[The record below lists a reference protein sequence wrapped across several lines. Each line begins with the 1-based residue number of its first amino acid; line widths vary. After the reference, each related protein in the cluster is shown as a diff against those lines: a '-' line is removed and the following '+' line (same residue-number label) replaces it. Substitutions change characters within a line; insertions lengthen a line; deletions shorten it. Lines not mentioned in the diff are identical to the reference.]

1 MMLFDIRNAIVSLLW
16 TGFIWSYQ
24 STVKLE
30 QSVGER
36 TKLRR
41 QRLDEIAKNEKEIDF
56 NLFNYYFKYSIP
68 SDMYRNLN
76 EVDTENNKVKVN
88 FIKNDMTDIKNASQ
102 DDVGKIEKMNKI
114 LLKLVK
120 LFFTLIMKISKEK
133 A

>member
-1 MMLFDIRNAIVSLLW
+1 
-16 TGFIWSYQ
+16 
-24 STVKLE
+24 
-30 QSVGER
+30 
-36 TKLRR
+36 
-41 QRLDEIAKNEKEIDF
+41 
-56 NLFNYYFKYSIP
+56 
-68 SDMYRNLN
+68 MYRNLN

-102 DDVGKIEKMNKI
+102 DDVDKIEKMNKI

>member
-1 MMLFDIRNAIVSLLW
+1 M
-16 TGFIWSYQ
+16 
-24 STVKLE
+24 
-30 QSVGER
+30 
-36 TKLRR
+36 
-41 QRLDEIAKNEKEIDF
+41 
-56 NLFNYYFKYSIP
+56 FNYYFKYSIP

-102 DDVGKIEKMNKI
+102 DDVDKIEKMNKI
-114 LLKLVK
+114 LLKLLK

>member
-1 MMLFDIRNAIVSLLW
+1 M
-16 TGFIWSYQ
+16 
-24 STVKLE
+24 
-30 QSVGER
+30 
-36 TKLRR
+36 
-41 QRLDEIAKNEKEIDF
+41 
-56 NLFNYYFKYSIP
+56 FNYYFKYSIP

-102 DDVGKIEKMNKI
+102 DDVDKIEKMNKI